1 MALGSASTIDYDWN
15 RDGLPAWPGSRK
27 RTRNSFEGVNEMP
40 VNITGFSDKNSVRGD
55 ASRLTGE
62 IHFEGAGSSV
72 TFGRKCVS
80 GSIRMWI
87 GQNVHVQ
94 IGDNCVLGHLEIHA
108 AGSNR
113 VNIGDRTG
121 FNGRVRL
128 LMHEAGDITIGVNC
142 LIGQSDFTISDMH
155 SIVDIVSGR
164 RTNPAASISLAD
176 HVRIGEGALL
186 LKGVKI
192 GAHSVIGARAV
203 VTQGV
208 PPQSVAAGIPA
219 RVIRSGVTWRHDLV

>member
-1 MALGSASTIDYDWN
+1 MALGSVWTIEYDWK
-15 RDGLPAWPGSRK
+15 RHGLLGRPGPSRL
-27 RTRNSFEGVNEMP
+27 RQSSFEGVNEMP
-40 VNITGFSDKNSVRGD
+40 VNITGLSDKNSARGD
-55 ASRLTGE
+55 ASRLAGE
-62 IHFEGAGSSV
+62 IHFASVGSSV

-87 GQNVHVQ
+87 GQNVHVH

-108 AGSNR
+108 AGGNR
-113 VNIGDRTG
+113 VSIGDRSG

-128 LMHEAGDITIGVNC
+128 LMHEPGDITIGMNC

-155 SIVDIVSGR
+155 SIVDIASGR
-164 RTNPAASISLAD
+164 RTNPAASIALGD
-176 HVRIGEGALL
+176 HVWVGEGALV

-192 GAHSVIGARAV
+192 GADSVIGARAV
-203 VTQGV
+203 VTQDI
-208 PPQSVAAGIPA
+208 PQQSVAAGTPA